1 MQSDDTQSIIYNSY
15 QVKDTDNLILERQGQ
30 SISSSSV
37 AAESDKNSVAA
48 IEERRK
54 NFAVL

>member
-1 MQSDDTQSIIYNSY
+1 MQSDDAQSIIYNSY

-37 AAESDKNSVAA
+37 AAESD
-48 IEERRK
+48 
-54 NFAVL
+54 

>member
-1 MQSDDTQSIIYNSY
+1 MQSDDAQSIIYNSY

-30 SISSSSV
+30 SSSSSSV
-37 AAESDKNSVAA
+37 AAESEKNSVAA

>member
-1 MQSDDTQSIIYNSY
+1 MTGDDAQSIIYNSY

-30 SISSSSV
+30 SSSSSSV
-37 AAESDKNSVAA
+37 AGTDKNSVAA